1 MWIRRIEVRH
11 CAGIAEG
18 TVDLQRGFNVLH
30 GPNELGKSTLVAAL
44 RAAFLLPA
52 TSSLASSLQDWNAQ
66 EPPEVSVTF
75 EDHDDRVWR
84 VRKIFSGSRG
94 KAFLEVSRD
103 GEHFENDSRGREVD
117 GRLREEILRWGI
129 KPPGGKG
136 GGGLPSSLITTA
148 LLSDQSD
155 VEAILGRSL
164 ADDAHDSG
172 RDRLTEALHALAED
186 PRFKQIVD
194 VVQARVDEA
203 FTPTGKKKTGKASPW
218 LRLADEHRRAKEW
231 ERDVGRK
238 AEDTANVRAH
248 IKKVSGQLLD
258 LRAERERLRDDI
270 ARNDARVAAETALE
284 EAKETFVAAEATIG
298 RLQANETA
306 VAEAKDRLQSLE
318 AKRKEFAETLADTNS
333 RVEAARANLQELESG
348 DAEQRRRLREQ
359 EREKARVEL
368 QRKQDAQKVRVEKAT
383 AIREFEASIEA
394 SAQDIERFEAQL
406 GEKRDLLDK
415 AAAANARDEEKIEA
429 LRLELLVARYRTA
442 AASTDGL
449 EKEQADAL
457 ELSRRATEG
466 EAQAAALRDEAASL
480 AAPDDAELA
489 RLRAAEE
496 EARFAAAKL
505 SVGLTAELKLEAAI
519 ETTVDVDGNV
529 RTLTPEI
536 GTPTEFEAERELAIE
551 LPGVATLRVRGGG
564 RDLVDEAADAEARW
578 NAASGPV
585 FARTGC
591 SSLDELVALR
601 QRADGLRSEANGL
614 SREAE
619 AAGLRAEGRNVIE
632 QRLATARAER
642 EQHASDL
649 ATRVDERQ
657 AVEELVATFDA
668 ALDEAALGKE
678 IETLQAGLQERR
690 SQSERKAVEIKGDA
704 RDLEDKRARREEQEA
719 QFAELSA
726 ALEEWKAV
734 LESAEDDQGR
744 LARELAAID
753 AELRELRTEADDE
766 VDDARST
773 LDSLT
778 ERHTQQQAALEE
790 ADGALGKAQQELAR
804 LEGETPILMENA
816 KGLDLDALRTVRD
829 EAREALEALPTLGR
843 EGKDTA
849 AMREEADVADRS
861 IQELETELGRAEGA
875 LQQTGGQQL
884 DEQREQ
890 AKQAV
895 EATARREQELELDY
909 QAWQLLQETLREAE
923 REGAAHLGSA
933 LIQPVS
939 ERIANLTAGRYGE
952 LALGPQLDA
961 TGIELGGS
969 KREFGALSVGTREQI
984 ALVLRLAIAEALG
997 AFVVLDD
1004 QLTQTDDTR
1013 MEWTRRLLGHVA
1025 ARSQV
1030 IVLTCHPSDYGGG
1043 LANDVVDLS
1052 AVLSRSDQVPSAF
1065 TSPNSCD

>member
-18 TVDLQRGFNVLH
+18 AVDLQRGFNVLH
-30 GPNELGKSTLVAAL
+30 GPNELGKSTLVRAL
-44 RAAFLLPA
+44 RYAFLLPA

-75 EDHDDRVWR
+75 EDDDGRVWR
-84 VRKIFSGSRG
+84 VRKIFSASGG
-94 KAFLEVSRD
+94 KAFLDASRHA
-103 GEHFENDSRGREVD
+103 EHFATDARGREVD
-117 GRLREEILRWGI
+117 GKLQEILRWGI
-129 KPPGGKG
+129 EAPGGRG
-136 GGGLPSSLITTA
+136 RRGMPSSLITTA

-164 ADDAHDSG
+164 ADDADDSG

-186 PRFKQIVD
+186 PQFKQIVD

-203 FTPTGKKKTGKASPW
+203 FTPTGRKRGGQGSPW
-218 LRLADEHRRAKEW
+218 RGLADERRQAEEW
-231 ERDVGRK
+231 EREVRRQSEETARVRVSIDEVNGQLFDARSERDRLREGIARK
-238 AEDTANVRAH
+238 DTRAAAATAFEEAEDR
-248 IKKVSGQLLD
+248 
-258 LRAERERLRDDI
+258 
-270 ARNDARVAAETALE
+270 
-284 EAKETFVAAEATIG
+284 FVAAEATIG
-298 RLQANETA
+298 RVQANEKA
-306 VAEAKDRLQSLE
+306 VAEAKDGLQSLE
-318 AKRKEFAETLADTNS
+318 EKRKELAETLADTGF

-359 EREKARVEL
+359 ERENARLEL
-368 QRKQDAQKVRVEKAT
+368 QRKLDAQSTRVEKAT
-383 AIREFEASIEA
+383 EIRDLGTAIEA
-394 SAQDIERFEAQL
+394 SAQALERLEAKL
-406 GEKRDLLDK
+406 AEKRDLL
-415 AAAANARDEEKIEA
+415 ATTEAANAQDEEKIEA
-429 LRLELLVARYRTA
+429 LRLERLVARYRTA
-442 AASTDGL
+442 AASTDAL
-449 EKEQADAL
+449 EKERAGTL
-457 ELSRRATEG
+457 ELERQAADG
-466 EAQAAALRDEAASL
+466 ETQAAALRDEAASL
-480 AAPDDAELA
+480 DAPDEVELA

-505 SVGLTAELKLEAAI
+505 SVGLTAELTLEAAI

-536 GTPTEFEAERELAIE
+536 GTPTEVEAERELAIE

-601 QRADGLRSEANGL
+601 QRADGLRSEANEL

-657 AVEELVATFDA
+657 AVEEFVATFDA

-704 RDLEDKRARREEQEA
+704 RDLEDKRARREEQQA
-719 QFAELSA
+719 RFAELSA
-726 ALEEWKAV
+726 ALEDWKAV
-734 LESAEDDQGR
+734 LESAEDEKGR
-744 LARELAAID
+744 LDRELAAID
-753 AELRELRTEADDE
+753 AELRELRTEAADE
-766 VDDARST
+766 VDEARST

-790 ADGALGKAQQELAR
+790 ADGALGKAKQELAR

-816 KGLDLDALRTVRD
+816 KGFDLDALRTVRD
-829 EAREALEALPTLGR
+829 EARETLEALPTLGR
-843 EGKDTA
+843 EGTDTA
-849 AMREEADVADRS
+849 AMLEEADVADRR
-861 IQELETELGRAEGA
+861 IRELETELGRAEGA

-890 AKQAV
+890 AQEAV

-933 LIQPVS
+933 LVQPVS
-939 ERIANLTAGRYGE
+939 ERIASLTAGRYGD
-952 LALGPQLDA
+952 LALGPQLDS

-969 KREFGALSVGTREQI
+969 EREFGALSVGTREQI

-997 AFVVLDD
+997 TFVVLDD
-1004 QLTQTDDTR
+1004 QLTQTDETR
-1013 MEWTRRLLGHVA
+1013 MGWTRRLLAQVA
-1025 ARSQV
+1025 KGSQV
-1030 IVLTCHPSDYGGG
+1030 IILTCHPSDYE
-1043 LANDVVDLS
+1043 AESPKHVVDLS
-1052 AVLSRSDQVPSAF
+1052 TLLSRNDQVPSA
-1065 TSPNSCD
+1065 SS